1 MITEK
6 AILDRLI
13 AREIF
18 KRIDEDMDYPFMSE
32 TGDNIE
38 FFFMLGKDM
47 EASGKCHYFLTCRRD
62 RGDYF
67 TQESTTVSKV
77 AVKISDLEIYDRDAD
92 VVVTIEDTS
101 GIETLIMNMI
111 R

>member
-1 MITEK
+1 MTTEK

-18 KRIDEDMDYPFMSE
+18 KRIDEDMDYPFVSM

-47 EASGKCHYFLTCRRD
+47 EVSGKCHYFLTCRRD

-67 TQESTTVSKV
+67 TQESTTVTKV
-77 AVKISDLEIYDRDAD
+77 AVEVSDLEIYDRDAD
-92 VVVTIEDTS
+92 MVMPVEDTS
-101 GIETLIMNMI
+101 DIETLIMNMI